1 MTILLVQLSFS
12 LESETFSHFS
22 SFDLEIIWT
31 VDADWRERKNVKRRI
46 RDFIADCYAE
56 NFGTVDFEWESRETG
71 EDKLKR
77 FLAGL

>member
-1 MTILLVQLSFS
+1 M
-12 LESETFSHFS
+12 
-22 SFDLEIIWT
+22 
-31 VDADWRERKNVKRRI
+31 KRRI